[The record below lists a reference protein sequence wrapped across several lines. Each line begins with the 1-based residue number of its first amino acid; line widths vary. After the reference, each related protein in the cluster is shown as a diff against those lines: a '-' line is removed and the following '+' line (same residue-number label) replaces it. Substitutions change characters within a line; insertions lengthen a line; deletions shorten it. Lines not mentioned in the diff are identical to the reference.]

1 MKHCVY
7 FSLLLGTLA
16 LAGCVKHDEME
27 FAGTVLWVRDCM
39 TSMTDFNSGGYVVQ
53 LDYPEG
59 VGADIKT
66 EDGDEYKNLVVLYEP
81 TCRIKLDN
89 HIHGTFYLDA
99 NYSRANCSWRYDD
112 YDLPEGVFT
121 KTEVDKH

>member
-53 LDYPEG
+53 LEYPEG
-59 VGADIKT
+59 VGTDIKT
-66 EDGDEYKNLVVLYEP
+66 ETGVEYKNLVVLYEP
-81 TCRIKLDN
+81 TCRLASVAK
-89 HIHGTFYLDA
+89 GEAEKYLKM
-99 NYSRANCSWRYDD
+99 Y
-112 YDLPEGVFT
+112 T
-121 KTEVDKH
+121 KEVEEEKAKEAKQIEKQEQ